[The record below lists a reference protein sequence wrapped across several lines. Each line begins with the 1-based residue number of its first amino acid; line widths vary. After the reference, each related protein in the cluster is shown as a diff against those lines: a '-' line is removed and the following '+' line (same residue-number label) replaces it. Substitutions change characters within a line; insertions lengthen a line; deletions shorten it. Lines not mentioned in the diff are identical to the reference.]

1 MSELRS
7 ANQPPANRRGHPL
20 RRLLASNLAQAM
32 ATPHSVDRYLQ
43 ALNPRWSVETV
54 HATVTDVQPQTH
66 DMLTLVLKPNW
77 NWAGFAAGQFV
88 QLGVEIDGVRYSR
101 CFSPA
106 NSTHRAD
113 GHIELCF
120 KAHADG
126 FVTQYLLNNAKVGMH
141 CTLSPAMGEFYLPEQ
156 RPERLLLISGGSGI
170 TPVLAML
177 RTLLDEGHSGR
188 ITFLHYARSAQ
199 DLPYADALA
208 DIEDAHANVEV
219 IRVFTDVPA
228 GGDANGFFSPEQI
241 AKLVP
246 DHAEATSFLC
256 GPPGLMD
263 NVSAHWTEIGAADRL
278 HSERFTLTPTRRADA
293 SPSGDVHFAKSERY
307 AANNGDSLLDQA
319 EAAGLRP
326 QSGCRMGICATC
338 TCRKT
343 AGVVRNLQTGQL
355 SGPGEESIRI
365 CISAPEGDVTLDI

>member
-1 MSELRS
+1 MS
-7 ANQPPANRRGHPL
+7 ANRFASKFSGDRRQHPL
-20 RRLLASNLAQAM
+20 RRLLASPLAQAM

-54 HATVTDVQPQTH
+54 HATVTDVVPQTH
-66 DMLTLVLKPNW
+66 DMVTLVLKPNW

-88 QLGVEIDGVRYSR
+88 QLGIEIDGVCHSR
-101 CFSPA
+101 CYSPA
-106 NSTHRAD
+106 NSVHRAD
-113 GHIELCF
+113 GHIELCI

-126 FVTQYLLNNAKVGMH
+126 FVTKYLLKNAKVGMH
-141 CTLSPAMGEFYLPEQ
+141 CTLSPAMGEFRLPER
-156 RPERLLLISGGSGI
+156 RPDRVLLISGGSGI

-177 RTLLDEGHSGR
+177 RTLLDEGHRGQ

-199 DLPYADALA
+199 DLPYADELA
-208 DIEDAHANVEV
+208 TLEDANPNVNV
-219 IRVFTDVPA
+219 IRVFTDVPE
-228 GGDANGFFSPEQI
+228 GGDANGFFSQVQI
-241 AKLVP
+241 AELAP
-246 DHAEATSFLC
+246 DYADAETFLC

-263 NVSAHWTEIGAADRL
+263 SVSAHWTQIGLSDRL
-278 HSERFTLTPTRRADA
+278 HSERFTLAPARRAEA
-293 SPSGDVHFAKSERY
+293 SPSGDVHFSRSERY
-307 AANNGDSLLDQA
+307 AANNGDSLLEQA

>member
-1 MSELRS
+1 MSVNRS
-7 ANQPPANRRGHPL
+7 TAQPYRDRRGHPL
-20 RRLLASNLAQAM
+20 RRLLTSPLAQAM

-43 ALNPRWSVETV
+43 ALNPRWSVDTV
-54 HATVTDVQPQTH
+54 HATVTDVVPQTR
-66 DMLTLVLKPNW
+66 DMVSLVLKPNW

-88 QLGVEIDGVRYSR
+88 QLGIDIDGVRHSR

-106 NSTHRAD
+106 NSVHRPD
-113 GHIELCF
+113 GHIELCV

-126 FVTQYLLNNAKVGMH
+126 FVTRYLLDNAAVGMH
-141 CTLSPAMGEFYLPEQ
+141 CTLSPAMGDFRLPE
-156 RPERLLLISGGSGI
+156 RRLERVLLISGGSGI

-177 RTLLDEGHSGR
+177 RTLLDEAHTGQ

-199 DLPYADALA
+199 DLPYADVLA
-208 DIEDAHANVEV
+208 AIEDANTNVEV
-219 IRVFTDVPA
+219 IRVFTDVPD
-228 GGDANGFFSPEQI
+228 GGDANGFFSQQQI
-241 AKLVP
+241 ADLVP
-246 DHAEATSFLC
+246 DYADAETFLC

-263 NVSAHWTEIGAADRL
+263 AVSAHWKEVGATNRL
-278 HSERFTLTPTRRADA
+278 HSERFSLTPAPRADA
-293 SPSGDVHFAKSERY
+293 SPAGDVHFAKSERF
-307 AANNGDSLLDQA
+307 ATNTGDSLLEQA

-343 AGVVRNLQTGQL
+343 SGVVRNLQTGQL